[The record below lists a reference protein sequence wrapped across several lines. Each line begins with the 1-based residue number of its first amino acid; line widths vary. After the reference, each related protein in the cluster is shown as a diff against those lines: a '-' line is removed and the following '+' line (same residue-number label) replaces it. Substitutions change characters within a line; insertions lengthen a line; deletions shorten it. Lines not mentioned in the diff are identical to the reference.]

1 MLMNDFIT
9 VLISHLNQIE
19 VKGEKNLDLL
29 LSTIQALKGLQDG
42 SILSAELR
50 DQLNKEVQ
58 NGRNNQDTRRNNGQ
72 S

>member
-9 VLISHLNQIE
+9 VLINHLNQIE

-58 NGRNNQDTRRNNGQ
+58 NERNDQG

>member
-1 MLMNDFIT
+1 MNDFIT

>member
-9 VLISHLNQIE
+9 VLINHLNQIE

-50 DQLNKEVQ
+50 NQLKKEVQ
-58 NGRNNQDTRRNNGQ
+58 NERNDQGA
-72 S
+72 

>member
-9 VLISHLNQIE
+9 VLINHLNQIE

-50 DQLNKEVQ
+50 NQLNEEV
-58 NGRNNQDTRRNNGQ
+58 
-72 S
+72 